1 MASLIAAHRG
11 YEYQDLLVACR
22 LVDVLLGS
30 VVQVH
35 VDEKLTDNDTFDDL
49 STIDVDGRRERTQFK
64 HTENVD
70 RPLSLTTFTTEARDL
85 RLDRVIAS
93 ILEDRDGPGQ
103 HAKSFSY
110 RILFR
115 DVAPVDPA
123 LTTVLR
129 PIEQDDPGAFV
140 LGVGTR
146 RFRFDAGALW
156 SQWNGST
163 AGGTDGP
170 FRFLAGGT
178 LTLLDLEWAC
188 HHFVVEVGAPPA
200 SADLSAP
207 SAAEHLLL
215 NRVRADVGAEAF
227 PNVDRSA
234 VDVAAAMVSTSRA
247 ARQRRL
253 VVTAEEL
260 LRRAQ
265 LRSDFGAV
273 SRAHPVDHEL
283 EVLRPSTVDEIVD
296 DATDLSA
303 RGGCLLVVGPPGH
316 GKSWISQQV
325 LNRLSDGGWL
335 TAEHYCYL
343 GDADGER
350 NERVLAEAVFGSLVG
365 RLVAAD
371 PTLVVQHRPRFA
383 ADEEALEGCV
393 RRSLAKAPDRKVALV
408 VDGVDHITRVRARA
422 GDRFDPSKSLSESLA
437 ALDLPAGSVL
447 ILLSQPGSHLQPLE
461 QVGAKTVAVPGL
473 SRREI
478 ELLAVRLNVLPGP
491 SEVSP
496 VARPLLEDG
505 EGVTRFLDALEER
518 TTGNALYATYLCRET
533 LRRADTLVDPAA
545 TVRSL
550 PLFDGTLKSYYEH
563 LYRGLGA
570 EAGWVADVVA
580 LVNFAVTRAELR
592 QIRPDAAHRV
602 DAALAVLAPVLVER
616 ATQGG
621 VRVYHESF
629 ARYLRSTFDADAPA
643 LTALLERIA
652 DWLQQKGLYVDPRAF
667 RSLLPT
673 LAEAGNNRR
682 VIELVGQ
689 DFVIRAVA
697 AGFPSS
703 AIVANLATTV
713 RAAAALDQWAIV
725 VRCVELARAADS
737 YQSERFDST
746 LVAFADV
753 PAAIL
758 GADTL
763 AAGLLDDERLVMPAR
778 AGLQM
783 CAAVDRLGATAPW
796 RAYMAGHLRESKTD
810 NTAYGE
816 ASDQAV
822 KLAWMRGRLRLASSG
837 DRSDSEES
845 PAPNESENEASRS
858 EADEPEAQWDPAAPI
873 DWNRLAAWVEQDS
886 LPIGDVVAA
895 IADTHGADAIIRLIG
910 SLDRPGEACLA
921 FAELLASRTIP
932 GDSHWVS
939 PRQWAIA
946 ALAHGIPSGAVHR
959 VLRLGVDPAALAQEP
974 SEAARDRLLDLTR
987 RVQERSVRFENN
999 DLATWLDACSLA
1011 ARLDDTAT
1019 RLAEILIVGEGW
1031 YRCWLRFV
1039 IALSRAESAHT
1050 GRGALAIHALGL
1062 LAEDVRPFAGDPR
1075 ACDLYS
1081 LHGKIRDTITRAMQ
1095 SLDDADWENGIR
1107 LLNRVSDAITTTLFG
1122 ELGGPLPPDFV
1133 LKLAVDGATPTRNG
1147 VAESLIAQEI
1157 ATGSARRYY
1166 SDLAEY
1172 RLIAARLAL
1181 NAKEPEQAEVL
1192 WREACAFLTAYGFHK
1207 DITIYELLD
1216 PLPSLIKADPARG
1229 RRRVAAVQG
1238 LCERIPWHTDRKET
1252 RGAWSRWWDLLAK
1265 ADPVAAIRLAV
1276 PALLGRCNDPNWLL
1290 DEALE
1295 DVWEEWHEHVDPLIS
1310 GALRLTLG
1318 KSLDERDGTQIQQL
1332 VDDIGNDRETARRLM
1347 TWLLAR
1353 GDERPVAYS
1362 YSNSAELL
1370 AKNDD
1375 VLSGLNS
1382 VAASADVPT
1391 VSSVREE
1398 VASPVSSETASGISA
1413 AAQSAASVV
1422 DALAYSSLPPGLPG
1436 LTRAVRAW
1444 RRRPYDTRSPEW
1456 AVERFANAIGYR
1468 LIELAA
1474 DGRHHESTSILRS
1487 LGESAGFGKRSG
1499 IIRSVAEGLERHG
1512 ENRLAAVAYAMAW
1525 TRTRGHGGWL
1535 TFGGE
1540 AELDALERASVLD
1553 AGIAR
1558 SVVAE
1563 EIERAVAISYGP
1575 YGISQAVVFGFAA
1588 GALRVTGRTSID
1600 IAFDVW
1606 DEACAVIGARAPRV
1620 SDHDDPD
1627 RPYVPPDPDTGEAAP
1642 GDLGGAFAFAVLGGL
1657 FHPSRERKRRVL
1669 LAAQLLLDQRPD
1681 TAANAFSDALSMIS
1695 DAATL
1700 TWLLRLIDS
1709 TRDSSEAVVVACQPV
1724 LRQLASREWLTVRA
1738 LARRLVRGEELPLV
1752 PSAPPEPALLADV
1765 DPTIWTPKGET
1776 VGHSDETDGLDAF
1789 LSDVAGSRMRRGER
1803 LLPRLRNAVQ
1813 RRVASLVEDEQIKK
1827 RLNSQLDDLA
1837 SRARKRWPD
1846 AFLIHEE
1853 SIERTLQSVA
1863 AGGRAAMLGTGKLI
1877 TNAVD
1882 WEDTLASALLDDPEI
1897 PLILEATRQPRPP
1910 IPAPPG
1916 ISSAIWARVRDRAAG
1931 VENSGV
1937 EEAVERDGVFT
1948 ATLNVQPYTAAATV
1962 EHGRFRGWRWLAT
1975 MEQRWIKSSD
1985 WREEKD
1991 LFAKRYCVIEVRD
2004 VDDRQAFAAPPIA
2017 SGDLRMWKAEVDPA
2031 LAASVFARS
2040 QPLVGIDREFRLV
2053 GDGRHSLGVPT
2064 AVLVPTAGVI
2074 ASLGIHPGELCTYHD
2089 REGIGLALVTWRAEY
2104 ETSEYELA
2112 RPRIRG
2118 SGILIRPD
2126 LLDRL
2131 ADGVGK
2137 QRLVLRDFVVGVT
2150 ELAGKASHD
2159 AA

>member
-1 MASLIAAHRG
+1 MASLTAAHRG

-35 VDEKLTDNDTFDDL
+35 VDEKLTEDDRFDDL

-64 HTENVD
+64 HTENAD
-70 RPLSLTTFTTEARDL
+70 RPLSLATFTTEARGL
-85 RLDRVIAS
+85 RLDRVITS
-93 ILEDRDGPGQ
+93 ILADRGGPGQ

-115 DVAPVDPA
+115 DIAPVDPA
-123 LTTVLR
+123 LTAVLR
-129 PIEQDDPGAFV
+129 PIEQDDPGGFV
-140 LGVGTR
+140 PGVGTR
-146 RFRFDAGALW
+146 RFRFDAAALW

-163 AGGTDGP
+163 PGGTDGP

-178 LTLLDLEWAC
+178 LNLLDLEWVC
-188 HHFVVEVGAPPA
+188 HHLVVEVGAPPA
-200 SADLSAP
+200 SADLTAP

-215 NRVRADVGAEAF
+215 NRVRAEVGADAF
-227 PNVDRSA
+227 PNADRSA

-296 DATDLSA
+296 VATDISA

-365 RLVAAD
+365 RLAAAD
-371 PTLVVQHRPRFA
+371 PTLLVQHRPRFA

-393 RRSLAKAPDRKVALV
+393 RRSLAKDPNRRVALV

-473 SRREI
+473 SRGEI
-478 ELLAVRLNVLPGP
+478 ELLAVRLNVLPGAP
-491 SEVSP
+491 ATSP
-496 VARPLLEDG
+496 VARPLVEDG
-505 EGVTRFLDALEER
+505 EGVARFLDALEER

-550 PLFDGTLKSYYEH
+550 PLFDGTLKSNYEH

-570 EAGWVADVVA
+570 EAGWVADVIA
-580 LVNFAVTRAELR
+580 LVNVAVTRAELR

-652 DWLQQKGLYVDPRAF
+652 DWLQQKGLYADPRAF

-682 VIELVGQ
+682 VLELVGQ

-703 AIVANLATTV
+703 AIVGNLAIAV
-713 RAAAALDQWAIV
+713 RAAAALEQWAVV

-763 AAGLLDDERLVMPAR
+763 AARLLDDDRLVMPAR

-845 PAPNESENEASRS
+845 PAPNEIENEANRA

-886 LPIGDVVAA
+886 LPIGDVVTA

-910 SLDRPGEACLA
+910 SLDRPAEACLA
-921 FAELLASRTIP
+921 FAELLASGTIS
-932 GDSHWVS
+932 GESHWVS

-946 ALAHGIPSGAVHR
+946 ALAHGIPSGSVHR

-987 RVQERSVRFENN
+987 RVQERSVRFEND

-1011 ARLDDTAT
+1011 ARLDEPAT

-1050 GRGALAIHALGL
+1050 GRGALAIDALGL
-1062 LAEDVRPFAGDPR
+1062 LAGDVRPFAGDPR

-1081 LHGKIRDTITRAMQ
+1081 LHGTIRDTITRAMQ
-1095 SLDDADWENGIR
+1095 LLDDADWENGIR
-1107 LLNRVSDAITTTLFG
+1107 LLNRVSDSITTTLSG

-1133 LKLAVDGATPTRNG
+1133 MRLAVDGATHTRNG
-1147 VAESLIAQEI
+1147 IAESLIAQEI

-1181 NAKEPEQAEVL
+1181 NAKKPEQAEVL

-1238 LCERIPWHTDRKET
+1238 LCERIPWHTDRRET
-1252 RGAWSRWWDLLAK
+1252 RGAWSRWWELLAK

-1318 KSLDERDGTQIQQL
+1318 KSLDKRDRTQIQRL
-1332 VDDIGNDRETARRLM
+1332 ADDMGCDRETARQLM

-1353 GDERPVAYS
+1353 ADERPVAYS

-1370 AKNDD
+1370 AKDDD
-1375 VLSGLNS
+1375 VLSDLNS
-1382 VAASADVPT
+1382 IAASADVPT

-1398 VASPVSSETASGISA
+1398 SASPVSSETPSGISS
-1413 AAQSAASVV
+1413 AAQPAASVV
-1422 DALAYSSLPPGLPG
+1422 DALAYSTLPAGLPG
-1436 LTRAVRAW
+1436 LTRAIRAW

-1474 DGRHHESTSILRS
+1474 DGRHHEATSILRS
-1487 LGESAGFGKRSG
+1487 LGESAGFGERSG
-1499 IIRSVAEGLERHG
+1499 ILRSVAEGLERHG
-1512 ENRLAAVAYAMAW
+1512 KNRLAAVAYAMAW

-1540 AELDALERASVLD
+1540 AELDALERASGLD

-1563 EIERAVAISYGP
+1563 EIERAVATSYGP
-1575 YGISQAVVFGFAA
+1575 YGISQAVVFAFAA
-1588 GALRVTGRTSID
+1588 GALRVTTRTSID

-1620 SDHDDPD
+1620 HDHDDPD
-1627 RPYVPPDPDTGEAAP
+1627 QPYLPPDPDTGEAAP
-1642 GDLGGAFAFAVLGGL
+1642 GDLLGAFALAVLGGL
-1657 FHPSRERKRRVL
+1657 FHPSRERKRRAL
-1669 LAAQLLLDQRPD
+1669 LAAQLLLDQRSD
-1681 TAANAFSDALSMIS
+1681 TAANAFSDALSKIS
-1695 DAATL
+1695 DPATL
-1700 TWLLRLIDS
+1700 TWLLRLIEFS
-1709 TRDSSEAVVVACQPV
+1709 REKGEAVVVACQPV
-1724 LRQLASREWLTVRA
+1724 LRELASRGFLTVRA
-1738 LARRLVRGEELPLV
+1738 LARRSVRGEELPLV
-1752 PSAPPEPALLADV
+1752 PSAPPEPELLAD
-1765 DPTIWTPKGET
+1765 DDNPTIWTPDGET
-1776 VGHSDETDGLDAF
+1776 AAESDESDGLDAF
-1789 LSDVAGSRMRRGER
+1789 LNDVAGRRLRRGEH

-1813 RRVASLVEDEQIKK
+1813 RRVASSVEQEQIKQ

-1846 AFLIHEE
+1846 AFLVHEE
-1853 SIERTLQSVA
+1853 TIEGTLQSVA

-1877 TNAVD
+1877 TNAVE
-1882 WEDTLASALLDDPEI
+1882 WEDKMASALLDDPEI

-1910 IPAPPG
+1910 ISAPPG
-1916 ISSAIWARVRDRAAG
+1916 NGHPIWARVRDGAAG
-1931 VENSGV
+1931 GENLGI
-1937 EEAVERDGVFT
+1937 EEAAEEDGVFT
-1948 ATLNVQPYTAAATV
+1948 ATLGVQPYTAAAIVDYGT
-1962 EHGRFRGWRWLAT
+1962 FRSWRWLAT

-1985 WREEKD
+1985 WKEEED
-1991 LFAKRYCVIEVRD
+1991 LFAKRYCVMEVRD
-2004 VDDRQAFAAPPIA
+2004 VGDRQALGLPPVAA
-2017 SGDLRMWKAEVDPA
+2017 GDLRMWKAELHPV
-2031 LAASVFARS
+2031 LATSAFAKG
-2040 QPLVGIDREFRLV
+2040 QPVVGVDRELRLV
-2053 GDGRHSLGVPT
+2053 GDGRHGLCSPT
-2064 AVLVPTAGVI
+2064 AVLVPTAALI
-2074 ASLGIHPGELCTYHD
+2074 ASLGLHPADGCTYAD
-2089 REGIGLALVTWRAEY
+2089 RDGAGLALVTWRAEY
-2104 ETSEYELA
+2104 DTSEYELA

-2118 SGILIRPD
+2118 SGIVIRQD

-2131 ADGVGK
+2131 ATAAGE
-2137 QRLVLRDFVVGVT
+2137 QRLVLRSFVVGAA
-2150 ELAGKASHD
+2150 ELAGKAS
-2159 AA
+2159 